1 MGAGQR
7 EQTTTMTDVVA
18 RLGES
23 LADLTGPTCDRIYA
37 QLDSYAAIEPT
48 ALASAVARNL
58 RTALTALRE
67 GRVPE
72 PTSLDGAAT
81 TARER
86 YESGVPAEEI
96 VRGFRISIA
105 LIQEEFLDIAST
117 TGLSVEDTVAGS
129 RIMWG
134 VGDAFT
140 TRIITEYHQVA
151 LDAALRDA
159 RLRTAAVH
167 RLLAGE
173 EPDAAGVMPID
184 AHAQYAA
191 VRCVVANPADVERVR
206 AHLEATGSTTSTRA
220 LVAADGGVCLGVV
233 AAQPTDP
240 GVAVG
245 IGPFVPPDDLPRSDR
260 VARQALQLAT
270 RLGRDGIQGI
280 ATLGWRMAAASR
292 PDVWRM
298 YADRFRTPLEAEGEF
313 GAELQTAVLAWLEHQ
328 HSVNKAAAAINV
340 HANTLRY
347 RLRRYADITGCDL
360 GGCGRR
366 DGRHL
371 GPRTRPSRPLK
382 HPSTTRCSF
391 VQLHDAE
398 RWSSVRS
405 QTPSRSLALRPTPK
419 LEIRTK
425 TFRPASA

>member
-105 LIQEEFLDIAST
+105 LIQEEFLDIASST
-117 TGLSVEDTVAGS
+117 RLSVEDTVAGS

-134 VGDAFT
+134 LGDAFS
-140 TRIITEYHQVA
+140 TRIITEYHQLA
-151 LDAALRDA
+151 LNAALRDA

-173 EPDAAGVMPID
+173 GPDASALVPID
-184 AHAQYAA
+184 AHAPYAA
-191 VRCVVANPADVERVR
+191 VRCAVANPADVERVR

-313 GAELQTAVLAWLEHQ
+313 GAQLRAAVLAWLEHQ

-360 GGCGRR
+360 GDVDDLMGVTWALEL
-366 DGRHL
+366 D
-371 GPRTRPSRPLK
+371 
-382 HPSTTRCSF
+382 HPD
-391 VQLHDAE
+391 H
-398 RWSSVRS
+398 
-405 QTPSRSLALRPTPK
+405 
-419 LEIRTK
+419 
-425 TFRPASA
+425 

>member
-105 LIQEEFLDIAST
+105 LIQEEFLDIASST
-117 TGLSVEDTVAGS
+117 RLSVEDTVAGS

-134 VGDAFT
+134 LGDAFS
-140 TRIITEYHQVA
+140 TRIITEYHQLA
-151 LDAALRDA
+151 LNAALRDA

-173 EPDAAGVMPID
+173 GPDASALVPID
-184 AHAQYAA
+184 AHAPYAA
-191 VRCVVANPADVERVR
+191 VRCAVANPADVERVR
-206 AHLEATGSTTSTRA
+206 AHLEATGSTPTTRA

-233 AAQPTDP
+233 ATQPTDP

-313 GAELQTAVLAWLEHQ
+313 GAELRDRRPGLAGAPAQRQQGRRRDQRPCQ
-328 HSVNKAAAAINV
+328 HAALPPAPLCR
-340 HANTLRY
+340 HH
-347 RLRRYADITGCDL
+347 RLRP
-360 GGCGRR
+360 GGRRRR